1 MALLSGCD
9 AGATV
14 GANIK
19 VKPGSCLVDNRI
31 ASFDDR
37 DNDDPSDDVTL
48 RQCMSGFVADTD
60 SAFIDGDNVPF
71 AQCCKCK
78 SGEACELCDIPTNC
92 TDEENEK
99 FVAQD
104 ACFGNVGGASTL
116 PAPEPLPE
124 DKDKEADEMWL
135 GLKWWHILIIMLVIV
150 IAGFILGKM
159 L

>member
-1 MALLSGCD
+1 MALLGGCD

-19 VKPGSCLVDNRI
+19 VKPGSCLVDDRI

-48 RQCMSGFVADTD
+48 RQCISGFVADTD

-104 ACFGNVGGASTL
+104 ACFGSGVEASTL
-116 PAPEPLPE
+116 PGETPAEEPES
-124 DKDKEADEMWL
+124 KDDEIWL
-135 GLKWWHILIIMLVIV
+135 GLKWWHILVIV
-150 IAGFILGKM
+150 IGIVIMGFILGKM